1 MATGIMIL
9 GESGSGKS
17 TSIENLNPKET
28 FIVQSVNKPL
38 PFKGFKNNYT
48 LRTKDNPEGNR
59 YVTDETSKII
69 KLLKSLNEDSKIKQI
84 VLDDVQ
90 YTIINSFMKDIKEKK
105 TGSAAFERYN
115 DLAKSYWDLIMV
127 LNELREDLLV
137 FFLSH
142 IEEDKEGKIGVRTI
156 GKLLSEKIKIEGF
169 FSIVLLCEVNNR
181 EYTFRT
187 QTIDGNDPCKSPRGM
202 FEELNIPND
211 LLIVKNKIYEYYE
224 EV

>member
-28 FIVQSVNKPL
+28 FIVQAVNKPL

-48 LRTKDNPEGNR
+48 LRTKENAEGNR
-59 YVTDETSKII
+59 YVTDDTYTII
-69 KLLKSLNEDSKIKQI
+69 KLLKVLNNDKNIKNI

-90 YTIINSFMKDIKEKK
+90 YTIINSFMRDIKEKK
-105 TGSAAFERYN
+105 TGAAAFEIYN
-115 DLAKSYWDLIMV
+115 DLAKTYWDLIMI
-127 LNELREDLLV
+127 LDELRDDLLV
-137 FFLSH
+137 FFMSH
-142 IEEDKEGKIGVRTI
+142 IEEDKEGKVGVRTI

-181 EYTFRT
+181 EYTFRN
-187 QTIDGNDPCKSPRGM
+187 QTIDGNDPCKSPKGM
-202 FEELNIPND
+202 FEDLNMPND
-211 LLIVKNKIYEYYE
+211 LQIVREKILQYYE
-224 EV
+224 

>member
-28 FIVQSVNKPL
+28 FIIQAVNKPL
-38 PFKGFKNNYT
+38 PFKGFKNNYP
-48 LRTKDNPEGNR
+48 LRTKENTEGNR
-59 YVTDETSKII
+59 YVTDDTYTII
-69 KLLKSLNEDSKIKQI
+69 KLLKALNKDENIKNI

-115 DLAKSYWDLIMV
+115 DLAKNYWDLIIV
-127 LNELREDLLV
+127 LDELRDDLLV
-137 FFLSH
+137 FFMSH

-202 FEELNIPND
+202 FEELNIAND
-211 LLIVKNKIYEYYE
+211 LQLVREKILQYYE
-224 EV
+224 

>member
-105 TGSAAFERYN
+105 IGAADFEYQLWNFN
-115 DLAKSYWDLIMV
+115 DYM
-127 LNELREDLLV
+127 
-137 FFLSH
+137 
-142 IEEDKEGKIGVRTI
+142 
-156 GKLLSEKIKIEGF
+156 
-169 FSIVLLCEVNNR
+169 
-181 EYTFRT
+181 
-187 QTIDGNDPCKSPRGM
+187 
-202 FEELNIPND
+202 
-211 LLIVKNKIYEYYE
+211 
-224 EV
+224 